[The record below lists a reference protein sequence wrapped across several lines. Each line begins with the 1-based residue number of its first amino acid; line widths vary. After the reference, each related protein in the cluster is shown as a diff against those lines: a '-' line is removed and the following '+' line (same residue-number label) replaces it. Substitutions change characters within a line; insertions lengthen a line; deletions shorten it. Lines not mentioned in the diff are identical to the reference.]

1 MSLLYETIL
10 SFLPKETCDFV
21 NEQDLDIQLD
31 VLRLC
36 YGGYSKMIDT
46 PVDKNL
52 FSSHI
57 SLLLNIFDDDDDD
70 NDNTFLEELVEDF
83 GDNGYVIWKWFHE
96 SAQRQINILLIK
108 MYEYSHCVNTVD
120 NSNDS
125 DFDVHIESIIQQIQT
140 NIRMEREA
148 VLLGDLSVES
158 IEVPK
163 SKRCIVDMFEDEMS
177 EVLVFVD

>member
-10 SFLPKETCDFV
+10 YFLPKETCDFV
-21 NEQDLDIQLD
+21 NKQNPKTQLD

-46 PVDKNL
+46 PIDEKL
-52 FSSHI
+52 FPSHI
-57 SLLLNIFDDDDDD
+57 SLLLNIFDDDDDY

-108 MYEYSHCVNTVD
+108 MYEYSRWVNTID
-120 NSNDS
+120 NSCG
-125 DFDVHIESIIQQIQT
+125 FDIHIESIIQKIQT

-177 EVLVFVD
+177 GVLTFVD